1 MVALVQRRQKK
12 FVRRNHI
19 IEKVIRYS
27 APAALVRRISSSF
40 FILFFLLVIVFV
52 LRYIFYSTLLS
63 PDYTIKVVRYDSGS
77 VSLFDEPLLY
87 SSITKYLQ
95 GKNYYIIKL
104 FGQGRLFSEIQNQFP
119 MLSSLDLFFLEKN
132 IAAVS
137 LQFNDPLMILV
148 AWESK
153 FAVYDQFTIVPLYT
167 QNRLWQDVFHVQLA
181 DYIDDVETLD
191 GFFFRISP
199 FELYNQFVLLDQYF
213 MKPYQLLYFPG
224 WEKTL
229 ITAADGK
236 MLYINNMWSIE
247 TQLIKLD
254 LLKRYYD
261 DFDRLWQFD
270 LGSLDE
276 NTVIVRK

>member
-148 AWESK
+148 A
-153 FAVYDQFTIVPLYT
+153 
-167 QNRLWQDVFHVQLA
+167 
-181 DYIDDVETLD
+181 
-191 GFFFRISP
+191 
-199 FELYNQFVLLDQYF
+199 
-213 MKPYQLLYFPG
+213 
-224 WEKTL
+224 
-229 ITAADGK
+229 
-236 MLYINNMWSIE
+236 
-247 TQLIKLD
+247 
-254 LLKRYYD
+254 
-261 DFDRLWQFD
+261 
-270 LGSLDE
+270 
-276 NTVIVRK
+276 